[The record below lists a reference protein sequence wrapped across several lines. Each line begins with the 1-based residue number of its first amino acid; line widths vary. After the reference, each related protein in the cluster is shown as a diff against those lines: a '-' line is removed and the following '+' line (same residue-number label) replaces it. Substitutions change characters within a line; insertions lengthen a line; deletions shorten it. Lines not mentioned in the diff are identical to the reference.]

1 MLSNFTKI
9 SSLYNT
15 FSYLSPIF
23 FYSKEIVHGSQA
35 RNYLLNGV
43 NKLTNTVSLTLGP
56 KGRNIIYDTDF
67 GEAKITKDG
76 VTITKQ
82 IEFKNKFEN
91 IGASLIKQ
99 VANRTSKLSGDGTTT
114 ASILTREIFREGIKS
129 IEAGMNPRETRKGM
143 LSALKEINNYLKSHS
158 IPIKNKE
165 DLIKVATISANND
178 NEIGK
183 LIGET
188 FNKIGIDGTIN
199 VINGNTLNHKIEY
212 SKGMKFENGF
222 ISQYFI
228 TNIKN
233 KKCEFNNPFI
243 LMFSDNK
250 KPEIEEIS
258 KILEFVL
265 KKQRPLII
273 ISNEIDDDLLAI
285 LIINKIK
292 GSLKSCVIKAP
303 SFGDESQELLNDFA
317 FFCGGK
323 IIDENFNLKTISNFE
338 NILGS
343 VKKSIISKDESIFI
357 EGNGDKKLI
366 ENQINYLKNEGKKM
380 INNYDIEKNKK
391 RIAKLSGKIAT
402 LKVGGINETETN
414 EIKDRIDDAICATKA
429 AMEEGVLPGG
439 GISLLYS
446 SKTLDKLKIKNNI
459 DFNYGIDIIK
469 KTLKIPLKIIC
480 ENSGLNADFVIEKL
494 LNQNNEKIGINAL
507 NGKICD
513 LYENGIIDPTK
524 VVRTSIES
532 AVNLASLMLT
542 TEGIIVKNDFEE
554 KNKIKI

>member
-9 SSLYNT
+9 SYNT

-129 IEAGMNPRETRKGM
+129 IEAGMNPREIRKGM

>member
-9 SSLYNT
+9 SYNT

-129 IEAGMNPRETRKGM
+129 IEAGMNPREIRKGM

-343 VKKSIISKDESIFI
+343 VKKSIINKDESIFI

>member
-9 SSLYNT
+9 SYNT

-129 IEAGMNPRETRKGM
+129 IEAGMNPREIRKGM

-323 IIDENFNLKTISNFE
+323 IIDENFNLKTISNYE

-343 VKKSIISKDESIFI
+343 VKKSIINKDESIFI

>member
-9 SSLYNT
+9 SYNT

-129 IEAGMNPRETRKGM
+129 IEAGMNPREIRKGM

-323 IIDENFNLKTISNFE
+323 IIDENFNLKTISNYE

>member
-9 SSLYNT
+9 SYNT

-129 IEAGMNPRETRKGM
+129 IEAGMNPREIRKGM

-343 VKKSIISKDESIFI
+343 VKKSIINKDESIFI

-446 SKTLDKLKIKNNI
+446 SKSLDKLKIKNNI

>member
-1 MLSNFTKI
+1 MLSNFAKI